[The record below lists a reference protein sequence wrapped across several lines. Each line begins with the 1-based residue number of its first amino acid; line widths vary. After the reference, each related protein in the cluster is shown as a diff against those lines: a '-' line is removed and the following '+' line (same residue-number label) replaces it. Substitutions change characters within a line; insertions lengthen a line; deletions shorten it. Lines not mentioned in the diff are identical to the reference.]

1 MCSHFWNKLITVSA
15 ALLAAG
21 ILVCAVAIADVLIPK
36 GSPATFLANA
46 TFLGLV
52 VAAVV
57 IGYTWACD
65 RCESYFNGRLDRLLT
80 KGIPKTSRHVPLNKE
95 QELWT

>member
-57 IGYTWACD
+57 IGYT
-65 RCESYFNGRLDRLLT
+65 
-80 KGIPKTSRHVPLNKE
+80 
-95 QELWT
+95 